1 MPLNADDF
9 DPLAKRDQPPVGR
22 AMATTPPAG
31 GGGKLDASTF
41 DPLAQREPSKP
52 TPASSGEWLQ
62 SFGLGAAALAG
73 AGAAARVPKI
83 AETVGKVYR
92 EAPGATGKILRAPQ
106 AILAPTSTSPEARTA
121 EALIREKTGEGAR
134 ETAQT
139 MSPIKDMP
147 KPAKPYDPRTWF
159 QKTPWADIGGKN
171 PNEQLAFI
179 KYVEGRSKGE
189 VLKDQSLRP
198 LADKLRTAYDSVYAR
213 SQRMVGEGKKW
224 AEMGF
229 IQDYYQHL
237 WVKDAKH
244 AELFSS
250 PSTMSATGSGSFL
263 KQRKIPTIEDGLEAG
278 LKMKNPDPVQTT
290 LEYIAN
296 ANRYLTNVDILE
308 TALNK
313 GLVQRRS
320 GVKNL
325 PPGWTKLNG
334 ALAERGLV
342 NFYAPEGFA
351 KVYNNYVSRGAT
363 GEFKDLYK
371 GAQYTANA
379 MTAFELGLS
388 GFHAGLMGFEGAV
401 SEVARGIE
409 HVFHGELGKAANAI
423 GNASFAGVHLART
436 GAKVEQAWLGR
447 TKATGQMREVV
458 DLLTKAGGRGA
469 GIEHTAGEYKYTAAG
484 SFWEAIRRGSLRAEW
499 AADKA
504 MAKQGYGLGALKVLA
519 KNTGRVLDSVAEPL
533 FKYYVPK
540 IKNGAFYE
548 TMSAWLERNPTA
560 SMEQKTFAAREIWD
574 SIDNRFGQVVQDN
587 IFWNR
592 ALKQS
597 CMLAMRSYSWN
608 LGTMREIGGGLSDLS
623 KLFSKD
629 KFTPRAYYVLALPI
643 VYGFMSALYQTL
655 KTGQPPE
662 SLDDYM
668 APRTGGIDAP
678 TGKPERRNVYGY
690 MKDIYGWS
698 AHPMDEAGAKFG
710 AMPHTAFQV
719 MTGKDSMG
727 RPIAG
732 PGDNLVTA
740 YFRHV
745 MGAMEP
751 ITFKSLSGMRKGTN
765 IGAGERLG
773 LGFQPAG
780 QRWTDPERFKAME
793 KRREM
798 QQEKA
803 KQRQEKRRA
812 SYLE

>member
-1 MPLNADDF
+1 MAALNADDF
-9 DPLAKRDQPPVGR
+9 DPLGQGAKPAGR
-22 AMATTPPAG
+22 GSATTAPAAAKG
-31 GGGKLDASTF
+31 LDAASF
-41 DPLAQREPSKP
+41 DPLAKHEPPKP
-52 TPASSGEWLQ
+52 ASASSGEWLQ
-62 SFGLGAAALAG
+62 SLGLGAAALAG
-73 AGAAARVPKI
+73 GGAAARVPKI
-83 AETVGKVYR
+83 AKAVGEAYR
-92 EAPGATGKILRAPQ
+92 GAPGAGGKILRGPQ
-106 AILAPTSTSPEARTA
+106 AILAPTSTSPEARGA

-139 MSPIKDMP
+139 MEPLKGMP

-159 QKTPWADIGGKN
+159 QKTAWADVGGKS

-179 KYVEGRSKGE
+179 KYVEGRSQGAT
-189 VLKDQSLRP
+189 LADQSLKP

-224 AEMGF
+224 AELGF

-237 WVKDAKH
+237 WVRDAKH

-250 PSTMSATGSGSFL
+250 PTTMPATGSGSFF
-263 KQRKIPTIEDGLEAG
+263 KQRKIPTIEEGLAAG
-278 LKMKNPDPVQTT
+278 LTPKNMDPVQTT

-296 ANRYLTNVDILE
+296 ANRYLTNIDILE
-308 TALNK
+308 TALSK

-325 PPGWTKLNG
+325 PPGWQKLNG
-334 ALAERGLV
+334 ALTERGLT

-351 KVYNNYVSRGAT
+351 KVYNNYVSKGAQ
-363 GEFKDLYK
+363 GEFRDLYK
-371 GAQYTANA
+371 GAQFTANA

-423 GNASFAGVHLART
+423 GKAPFAGVHLART

-447 TKATGQMREVV
+447 TQPTKQMREVV
-458 DLLTKAGGRGA
+458 DLLTRAGGRGA
-469 GIEHTAGEYKYTAAG
+469 GVEHTAGEYQFTAAG
-484 SFWEAIRRGSLRAEW
+484 SFWEAFRRGSLRAEW

-504 MAKQGYGLGALKVLA
+504 MAKQGYGLGALKVFA
-519 KNTGRVLDSVAEPL
+519 KNMGRVLESAAEPL
-533 FKYYVPK
+533 FKHYVPK

-560 SMEQKTFAAREIWD
+560 DMNQKTAAAREIWD

-592 ALKQS
+592 ALKQT

-608 LGTMREIGGGLSDLS
+608 LGTVREIGGGLADIS
-623 KLFSKD
+623 KTFSGD
-629 KFTPRAYYVLALPI
+629 KFAPRAYYVMALPI

-668 APRTGGIDAP
+668 APRTGGVDAP

-690 MKDIYGWS
+690 MKDVYGWA
-698 AHPMDEAGAKFG
+698 AHPMDEATAKFG
-710 AMPHTAFQV
+710 GAPHLAYQIA
-719 MTGKDSMG
+719 TGKDSMG

-732 PGDNLVTA
+732 PGDNLVNA

-745 MGAMEP
+745 MQAMTP
-751 ITFKSLSGMRKGTN
+751 IAAKSLTGMRKGTN
-765 IGAGERLG
+765 IGAGERMG

-780 QRWTDPERFKAME
+780 QRWTDPERWKAME
-793 KRREM
+793 QRREM
-798 QQEKA
+798 QGQKV
-803 KQRQEKRRA
+803 KQRYERRQE
-812 SYLE
+812 SYQK